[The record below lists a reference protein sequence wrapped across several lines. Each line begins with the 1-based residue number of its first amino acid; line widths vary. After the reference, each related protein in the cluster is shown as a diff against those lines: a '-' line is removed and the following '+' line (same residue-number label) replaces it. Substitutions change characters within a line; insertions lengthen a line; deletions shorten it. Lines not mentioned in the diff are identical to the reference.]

1 MRPVLNQD
9 RTLGIRQALPRPN
22 TRKKR
27 NSPTTTRTTLPRA
40 GATKHPTHKQ
50 HRPANFKQLTAT
62 SKHAR
67 KRTRTLPRAIAA
79 VAIVVALGVG
89 GFFGY
94 QQIAFAGP
102 VTATV
107 NGEKMTLEGSE
118 RSIEGLLDNNIV
130 QVTPGN
136 FVAVDESTLR
146 EGDGAPVARLSSTS
160 NPLAI

>member
-1 MRPVLNQD
+1 MQ
-9 RTLGIRQALPRPN
+9 
-22 TRKKR
+22 
-27 NSPTTTRTTLPRA
+27 
-40 GATKHPTHKQ
+40 
-50 HRPANFKQLTAT
+50 
-62 SKHAR
+62 R

-79 VAIVVALGVG
+79 VAIVAALGVG

-146 EGDGAPVARLSSTS
+146 EGDGTVARLSSTS